1 MRPPCTTLYRAS
13 STAQLPISKVLDL
26 KPLSYIFSREAR
38 HVCLG
43 QSPVAGHACRTL
55 RKNIRI
61 VNSSAALHPVNP
73 RSAPACRQKICKA
86 NPVTQGG
93 LCPLLVQVCT
103 SERDNVQGF
112 RELEKRTEDGRSIP
126 RILAGSETS
135 RPLSIRDS
143 RRTAAIRAKS
153 TVFSS
158 FRSGNSCLGG
168 SRSML
173 QASCGDALFCRTTRC
188 V

>member
-1 MRPPCTTLYRAS
+1 MSCCSMPQQHAPSLYYPVPSIINCTTSHIKSLGS
-13 STAQLPISKVLDL
+13 
-26 KPLSYIFSREAR
+26 EAIILHLFEGSPAR
-38 HVCLG
+38 CLG

-112 RELEKRTEDGRSIP
+112 RELERGQKTVEVFPEFWQAARRPGLSASAT
-126 RILAGSETS
+126 AGGPPQSV
-135 RPLSIRDS
+135 LS
-143 RRTAAIRAKS
+143 RR
-153 TVFSS
+153 S
-158 FRSGNSCLGG
+158 FHLFGLGT
-168 SRSML
+168 L
-173 QASCGDALFCRTTRC
+173 A
-188 V
+188 